1 MAARRS
7 AIKFLEILLG
17 ADLLKLMEVSW
28 LLSRNGKFLYRFV
41 PTFEL
46 SQSIHDLELLFTFIL
61 MSVDLL
67 LIENVLAL

>member
-1 MAARRS
+1 MKT
-7 AIKFLEILLG
+7 IKQLFKFSPWWLIG
-17 ADLLKLMEVSW
+17 FTQADGNQETVNSFIDL
-28 LLSRNGKFLYRFV
+28 V
-41 PTFEL
+41 PNLFYF